1 MKQLPKTL
9 LCDRFP
15 NNFLGN
21 QILPV
26 TAPELAYLAYVINFG
41 SGKLNYNSL
50 QWPLRPLKPPE
61 SVLRGWSKVYT
72 EYEIIKK
79 SDIKMSHSSV
89 KIIKFLYNLFKLVIK
104 SNFFDLSKLPS
115 LLMLSFK
122 LSRPMS
128 RLNRAQSSIS

>member
-1 MKQLPKTL
+1 
-9 LCDRFP
+9 
-15 NNFLGN
+15 
-21 QILPV
+21 
-26 TAPELAYLAYVINFG
+26 
-41 SGKLNYNSL
+41 
-50 QWPLRPLKPPE
+50 
-61 SVLRGWSKVYT
+61 
-72 EYEIIKK
+72 
-79 SDIKMSHSSV
+79 MSHSSV